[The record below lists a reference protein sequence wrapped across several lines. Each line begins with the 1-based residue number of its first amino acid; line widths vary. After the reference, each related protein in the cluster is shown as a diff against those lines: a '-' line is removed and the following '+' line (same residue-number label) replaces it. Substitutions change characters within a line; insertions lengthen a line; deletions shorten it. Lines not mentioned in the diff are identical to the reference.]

1 MAEYIEREATLK
13 LLRGASIA
21 KYPST
26 FGVGIL
32 AAVKEIVDI
41 PAADV
46 APVVHGR
53 WKRYGRNLGE
63 CSNCGEIVAT
73 RHNYCPNCG
82 AKMDGDTC

>member
-1 MAEYIEREATLK
+1 MAEYIERKAIVNH
-13 LLRGASIA
+13 LRECEGTPPEVAYT
-21 KYPST
+21 YPI
-26 FGVGIL
+26 FKALECFVEGL
-32 AAVKEIVDI
+32 

-53 WKRYGRNLGE
+53 WKRYGRSLGE

-82 AKMDGDTC
+82 ARMDGER

>member
-1 MAEYIEREATLK
+1 MAEFFADGH
-13 LLRGASIA
+13 LRFLEGEWRDDN
-21 KYPST
+21 
-26 FGVGIL
+26 GD
-32 AAVKEIVDI
+32 AVEI
-41 PAADV
+41 

-82 AKMDGDTC
+82 AKMEG